1 VKPFPVPPLF
11 QSWFSGS
18 PDPAYLLSGEGAG
31 LADFVAELWLDKLRA
46 EGTTA
51 ELNRWTSADVER
63 ESLDAAFRTP
73 SFFFRFRV
81 FVLPDLADLKK
92 GPRDAI
98 LAYLGAPDPS
108 VILVLPCSD
117 RAAARA
123 FSAVPG
129 VRSAA
134 LREEQVVSILARTAV
149 SRIREA
155 GKELS
160 EDAAAF
166 LVRWVGM
173 DFARVKEELAK
184 LISFSADRR
193 EIGEEEIRTVCIA
206 GGAVD
211 PFRLAEKLVQRDKKG
226 CLTLFR
232 RFAAGAEAGDFH
244 GLLGAI
250 AWFVRRRLSDKG
262 GALSR
267 DRGGEILTALSRI
280 DRGMKGESRLSPEQL
295 FEIQLLKLLGD
306 GPGRGCRDR
315 PCL

>member
-1 VKPFPVPPLF
+1 MKPSPVPPLF
-11 QSWFSGS
+11 QAWLSGS
-18 PDPAYLLSGEGAG
+18 PAPAYLLSGDGTG
-31 LADFVAELWLDKLRA
+31 LADLLAELWLARFRA

-51 ELNRWTSADVER
+51 EITRWTPADIER
-63 ESLDAAFRTP
+63 ESPDAAFRTP
-73 SFFFRFRV
+73 SFFFRFRM
-81 FVLPDLADLKK
+81 FVLPDLGDLKK
-92 GPRDAI
+92 GPRDAL

-117 RAAARA
+117 KAATRT
-123 FSAVPG
+123 FSAVSG

-134 LREEQVVSILARTAV
+134 PREDQVVSTLARTAA

-173 DFARVKEELAK
+173 DFARVKEELGK
-184 LISFSADRR
+184 LLSYSADRR

-206 GGAVD
+206 GGEVD
-211 PFRLAEKLVQRDKKG
+211 PFRLAEKLVRKDKQG
-226 CLTLFR
+226 CLTMFR
-232 RFAAGAEAGDFH
+232 QFAAGAEAADYH

-250 AWFVRRRLSDKG
+250 AWVVRRRLADKG
-262 GALSR
+262 AALSPR
-267 DRGGEILTALSRI
+267 RGGEILTALSRI

-295 FEIQLLKLLGD
+295 FEIQLLKLLRG
-306 GPGRGCRDR
+306 GPG
-315 PCL
+315 